1 MASEVTQAL
10 TPNLSLEDVIQAD
23 MERLGLSR
31 QEVLEL
37 HAQQQADAEQRFD
50 DFLAEH
56 PDA

>member
-1 MASEVTQAL
+1 MGL
-10 TPNLSLEDVIQAD
+10 TPNLSLEDVIKAD

-50 DFLAEH
+50 DFLADH